1 MMKTAAIVIALVTGS
16 TSAFA
21 PSGISQFN
29 TKLRADV
36 AVEEAVEDSVE
47 TVEDEPVEEAAP
59 VSKVLVPGV
68 FCNGYVGGEGPEPI
82 PFSLSTTSVN
92 WDPAGF
98 TERAPEWVP
107 WFREAELKHC
117 RVAMLASAGFVIPE
131 FVRVPGD
138 QFSFE
143 NVPNVINAY
152 EMLPDSMSQIF
163 LWISLLEAC
172 TFAAYANMNN
182 WDRMPGDYSFD
193 PLGIY
198 PESEEKQKEMQLAEL
213 KNGRLAMI
221 AIGGMV
227 AGSAVTGM
235 HFPYV

>member
-1 MMKTAAIVIALVTGS
+1 MIKTAAIVIAVVTGS
-16 TSAFA
+16 ASAFA
-21 PSGISQFN
+21 PSGLGHIN
-29 TKLRADV
+29 TRLHADV
-36 AVEEAVEDSVE
+36 AVEDA
-47 TVEDEPVEEAAP
+47 PVEEETVAEAP
-59 VSKVLVPGV
+59 ASKVLVPGV

-82 PFSLSTTSVN
+82 PFALENKSIN

-98 TERAPEWVP
+98 TTRAPEWVP
-107 WFREAELKHC
+107 WFREAELKHG
-117 RVAMLASAGFVIPE
+117 RAAMLATVGFVVPE
-131 FVRVPGD
+131 FVRIPGD

-143 NVPNVINAY
+143 NVPNVINAHD
-152 EMLPDSMSQIF
+152 MLPDSMSQIF

-198 PESEEKQKEMQLAEL
+198 PQSEEKQREMQLMEL